1 MKYFAYGSN
10 MAGSVMEAACAE
22 HRFLGPVRLPGYRF
36 AFMRRSVRTGT
47 GVADIVPDAH
57 GSVWGALYELE
68 RDRLGPLD
76 RKETLGSAYE
86 HLDVMVLSDDGASHH
101 AMAYS
106 VIAKEPVEIRPSLA
120 YVQGLIEGAR
130 ERSLPEDYLASLQ
143 SLVLEW
149 ELAAPPIPAAGS
161 SAVDRQ
167 IAAGAPVAVRLE
179 PSSVA
184 DRCLTE
190 APGDSPI

>member
-10 MAGSVMEAACAE
+10 MAGPVMEAACAE
-22 HRFLGPVRLPGYRF
+22 HRFLGPARLSGYRF

-47 GVADIVPDAH
+47 GVADVVPDAR

-68 RDRLGPLD
+68 PDRLGALD

-86 HLDVMVLSDDGASHH
+86 HLDVVVLTSDGASHR

-106 VIAKEPVEIRPSLA
+106 VIAKEPVEVCPSLA
-120 YVQGLIEGAR
+120 YVEGLVQGAR

-143 SLVLEW
+143 ALVVDW
-149 ELAAPPIPAAGS
+149 ELAGL
-161 SAVDRQ
+161 V
-167 IAAGAPVAVRLE
+167 
-179 PSSVA
+179 
-184 DRCLTE
+184 
-190 APGDSPI
+190 SPT